1 MTGAGRVSYARRPLV
16 PHAEQF
22 HRAVRDRDP
31 EGGADGA
38 FDQMDVA
45 AMGADQ
51 FGGDRKAEAAAAGA
65 AEAWNASNRCSRAF
79 CGTPGPVSETSMIA
93 TEPRGGR

>member
-1 MTGAGRVSYARRPLV
+1 MEFLQCFVISGFDPQPVLGPRPGMTNARLRPRPLV
-16 PHAEQF
+16 PYALEF

-38 FDQMDVA
+38 FHQMNLA

-51 FGGDRKAEAAAAGA
+51 FGGDRQPQAAAAGPPRTLERLEQVVA
-65 AEAWNASNRCSRAF
+65 
-79 CGTPGPVSETSMIA
+79 GP
-93 TEPRGGR
+93 